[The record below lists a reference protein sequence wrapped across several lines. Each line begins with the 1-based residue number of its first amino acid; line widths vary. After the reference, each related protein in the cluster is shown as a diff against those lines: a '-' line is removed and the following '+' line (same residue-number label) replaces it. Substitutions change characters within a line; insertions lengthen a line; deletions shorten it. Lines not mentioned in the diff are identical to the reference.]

1 MPCGAKCNRYRQY
14 FYFFVLICDLAC
26 DVREDEARDIIFEVM
41 LKSKIFNRLDLSHE
55 YFEKFNCQNTD
66 LKKKVGYFEV
76 ENIDKANITTI
87 ALNPKEHYE
96 CFVDSTDN
104 KKHKGLHKSTPGMD
118 FDSYSS
124 CLSDLTEHYTEFL
137 TKPNPVNRIEQKR
150 FQIVN
155 ESMQM
160 KTVSKVQFGQLN
172 DKRFYFSNGI
182 TSLPF
187 GHPSLEK
194 ARKQKNK
201 YCNIHKVIQ
210 TIKDE
215 LLKEEN
221 KVIQNNPRLDI
232 LNQIFNQVPLIYELK
247 SESNFFKSG
256 FNTTK
261 DFIKSGRWK

>member
-1 MPCGAKCNRYRQY
+1 
-14 FYFFVLICDLAC
+14 
-26 DVREDEARDIIFEVM
+26 
-41 LKSKIFNRLDLSHE
+41 
-55 YFEKFNCQNTD
+55 
-66 LKKKVGYFEV
+66 
-76 ENIDKANITTI
+76 
-87 ALNPKEHYE
+87 
-96 CFVDSTDN
+96 
-104 KKHKGLHKSTPGMD
+104 MD

-124 CLSDLTEHYTEFL
+124 RLSDLTEYYTEFL

-182 TSLPF
+182 TSLPY

-201 YCNIHKVIQ
+201 YRNIHKVIQ
-210 TIKDE
+210 TKKDE

-221 KVIQNNPRLDI
+221 KVIQNNPRLYI

-247 SESNFFKSG
+247 SESNFLKSG

-261 DFIKSGRWK
+261 DFIKNGRWK

>member
-1 MPCGAKCNRYRQY
+1 M
-14 FYFFVLICDLAC
+14 
-26 DVREDEARDIIFEVM
+26 
-41 LKSKIFNRLDLSHE
+41 SHE
-55 YFEKFNCQNTD
+55 YFKKFNCRNTN
-66 LKKKVGYFEV
+66 LKKRVGYFEI
-76 ENIDKANITTI
+76 ENIEKVNIMTI
-87 ALNPKEHYE
+87 ALNPKEYYE
-96 CFVDSTDN
+96 RFVDATDN
-104 KKHKGLHKSTPGMD
+104 KKHKGLHKSTTGMD

-124 CLSDLTEHYTEFL
+124 RLSDLTEYYTEFL
-137 TKPNPVNRIEQKR
+137 TKPNPVKRIEQKR

-182 TSLPF
+182 SSLPY
-187 GHPSLEK
+187 GHRSLEK

-201 YCNIHKVIQ
+201 YLNIHKVIQ
-210 TIKDE
+210 TKKDE
-215 LLKEEN
+215 FLKEEN

-232 LNQIFNQVPLIYELK
+232 LNQIFSQVSLIYELK

-261 DFIKSGRWK
+261 DFIKNGRWK

>member
-1 MPCGAKCNRYRQY
+1 M
-14 FYFFVLICDLAC
+14 AC
-26 DVREDEARDIIFEVM
+26 DIREDEGKDIIFEVM
-41 LKSKIFNRLDLSHE
+41 LKSKIFDRLDLIHE
-55 YFEKFNCQNTD
+55 YFEKFNCCNTD
-66 LKKKVGYFEV
+66 LKKKVGYLEI
-76 ENIDKANITTI
+76 ENIDKANIITI
-87 ALNPKEHYE
+87 ALNSKEYYQH
-96 CFVDSTDN
+96 FVDTTDN
-104 KKHKGLHKSTPGMD
+104 KKHKGLHKSTSVMD

-124 CLSDLTEHYTEFL
+124 DLSDLTEYYTEFL

-182 TSLPF
+182 TSLPY

-194 ARKQKNK
+194 ARKEKNI
-201 YCNIHKVIQ
+201 YHNIHKVIQ
-210 TIKDE
+210 TKKDE
-215 LLKEEN
+215 FLNEEN

-232 LNQIFNQVPLIYELK
+232 LNQIFNQVLLIYELK

-261 DFIKSGRWK
+261 DFIKNGRCK